1 MFEKLLVATDLSRAS
16 DCLLQCAGELKDV
29 GLKKVILT
37 HVVYVANTPGMEDAL
52 EAEASPALLRQ
63 KKALEEQGIAVE
75 TRMPFGIPAHCLN
88 DLSEKNDV
96 DAIVVGSRGRS
107 IAQRALLG
115 SVAFK
120 LLQVWRTSR
129 CCWPASGLLAKVR
142 PAVFRF
148 AKDFSPRF
156 FFRLIFPRRRGASGD
171 YSLIAIGTQGKGFF
185 RETFLG
191 SLAHEIACQ
200 AELPVLFFPCRIA

>member
-120 LLQVWRTSR
+120 LLQVAHK
-129 CCWPASGLLAKVR
+129 PVLLARVR
-142 PAVFRF
+142 LIGEGETCRF
-148 AKDFSPRF
+148 SVCQRLFAQILFPTDFSETARRQRGLFVDCHRNPGQGV
-156 FFRLIFPRRRGASGD
+156 FPRDVSRQPG
-171 YSLIAIGTQGKGFF
+171 
-185 RETFLG
+185 
-191 SLAHEIACQ
+191 
-200 AELPVLFFPCRIA
+200 P